1 MRSLLME
8 EQTSIMKT
16 ASLFLPKPFIENEGI
31 AVKVDA
37 DIVRMDSKKKVSISW
52 SGGKD
57 SAFALYKIMRSGN
70 YQVVSLHTV
79 IGKNTAR
86 VGMHGVRE
94 ELIELQAQ
102 AIGLPLEKIYLDAAE
117 DHIAYETCMKDYY
130 KRSAQNIDAIVFGDI
145 YLEDLKTYREKLLD
159 QSGIKGLFPL
169 WQTDPPELIHD
180 FLNSGFKTA
189 VCSCNEELYQ
199 MNLAGR
205 VINKDIVE
213 QLPASVDPCGERGEF
228 HTFVF
233 DGPIFKN
240 QIMFTK
246 GELVSKTYRF
256 KKLDEAGLVKEQNSV
271 FWFQDFLPLIAS

>member
-1 MRSLLME
+1 M
-8 EQTSIMKT
+8 
-16 ASLFLPKPFIENEGI
+16 
-31 AVKVDA
+31 DA

-57 SAFALYKIMRSGN
+57 SAFALYKILQSGN

-79 IGKNTAR
+79 IGKDTAR

-102 AIGLPLEKIYLDAAE
+102 AIGLPLQKVYLETAE
-117 DHIAYETCMKDYY
+117 DHIAYESCMIDYY
-130 KRSAQNIDAIVFGDI
+130 KRSVQNIDAIVFGDI

-169 WQTDPPELIHD
+169 WQADPHQLIHD
-180 FLNSGFKTA
+180 FLNAGFKTA

-199 MNLAGR
+199 LDLAGK
-205 VINKDIVE
+205 VLSKDTVE
-213 QLPASVDPCGERGEF
+213 QLPPSVDPCGERGEF

-240 QIMFTK
+240 QIKFTK
-246 GELVSKTYRF
+246 GELVSKVYRY
-256 KKLDEAGLVKEQNSV
+256 KKSDEAGLVKEQNAV